1 MIKLQQFPQSKITS
15 KDGSPFI
22 EFDSRDWRISLVNG
36 FFQSSFQAIKMF
48 FYLINLFKITMLL
61 YQYKA
66 PKY

>member
-1 MIKLQQFPQSKITS
+1 MTS

-36 FFQSSFQAIKMF
+36 FFQSSFQAIEMF